1 MESYID
7 SQYYHDFINLM
18 YYDNPPDF
26 DDPKGVQVKSKKK
39 RKREMTNEKSQN
51 YDKPSYQ
58 RKSNN
63 LITNI
68 ISNV

>member
-1 MESYID
+1 
-7 SQYYHDFINLM
+7 M
-18 YYDNPPDF
+18 YYDNPPKF
-26 DDPKGVQVKSKKK
+26 DDPKGVQVKPKKK
-39 RKREMTNEKSQN
+39 RKREMTENEKSEK

-68 ISNV
+68 VSDV